1 MKQNVSICI
10 QNSFEGSIMQRVQLK
25 KLGRRAQKGFTL
37 IELMIV
43 VAIIGILAAIAIP
56 QYQDYTRRARVS
68 EGLGLADPVKTAIG
82 ETFQT
87 KGATAMTTAA
97 GDNGANGIGYNFP
110 GATTNVT
117 SITVD
122 KTGIITITYTATA
135 VGTAGT
141 LTLTPVD
148 SANAAVDLST
158 VAAWPGQW
166 KCGIATDIAN
176 NLRPANCRT

>member
-1 MKQNVSICI
+1 
-10 QNSFEGSIMQRVQLK
+10 MQRVQQLK
-25 KLGRRAQKGFTL
+25 NLGRRAQKGFTL

-87 KGATAMTTAA
+87 RGPISMATAIA
-97 GDNGANGIGYNFP
+97 DNGANNIGYAFP
-110 GATTNVT
+110 GATQNVT
-117 SITVD
+117 
-122 KTGIITITYTATA
+122 GIAVSAAGVITITYTAAA
-135 VGTAGT
+135 VGAAGT
-141 LTLTPVD
+141 LTLTPT
-148 SANAAVDLST
+148 SAAGGALDLSAAGT
-158 VAAWPGQW
+158 VWPGQW
-166 KCGIATDIAN
+166 TCGIAGDIPN